1 MASRVRTASWI
12 SAPSNTPQPART
24 TANFFMILTLSYD
37 YGPLPVNSSGINPE
51 KIIKAFTGEGSADS
65 SVQN

>member
-1 MASRVRTASWI
+1 
-12 SAPSNTPQPART
+12 
-24 TANFFMILTLSYD
+24 MILTLSYD

>member
-1 MASRVRTASWI
+1 
-12 SAPSNTPQPART
+12 
-24 TANFFMILTLSYD
+24 MILTLSYD
-37 YGPLPVNSSGINPE
+37 YGPLPVNSYGINPE